1 MTISLAPILLH
12 AGTGGSAAQDIHRC
26 LTANAASLGH
36 AGFPMHDAASPARPA
51 APQFPRKLTAALV
64 SDAGLCGSPAGL
76 LNGAFFPSA
85 ADAARDLVT
94 RQSARVTRLVLAVQP
109 YDVLFRA
116 AWRQAALAGPVQPF
130 DRAMAR
136 MAAMQDGWHDL
147 VTRLSDALDGPEITV
162 LAAPLSPRRIIDA
175 VVPGL
180 ELPVLRPFTPSPA
193 ITDSAVAAF
202 QRLAVQGV
210 ALAPGQIERLCAFHA
225 ALPQTQ
231 GEIALNA
238 LALADLRGRYVAD
251 LAMMSRMA
259 GVRVETEAQPLPVRT
274 GRRAI
279 AAE

>member
-26 LTANAASLGH
+26 LAANAASLGH
-36 AGFPMHDAASPARPA
+36 AGFPMLDAASNARPA
-51 APQFPRKLTAALV
+51 APQFPRKLTAGFV
-64 SDAGLCGSPAGL
+64 SDPDLCGSAAGL
-76 LNGAFFPSA
+76 LKGTFFTGA
-85 ADAARDLVT
+85 ADAARDLVA

-116 AWRQAALAGPVQPF
+116 AWRQAALSGPVQPF

-136 MAAMQDGWHDL
+136 MAAMQDGWYDL

-175 VVPGL
+175 IVPGL

-202 QRLAVQGV
+202 QRLAGQGV
-210 ALAPGQIERLCAFHA
+210 RLAPGQVERLCAFHA
-225 ALPQTQ
+225 ALPQGQ
-231 GEIALNA
+231 SEIALNA

-251 LAMMSRMA
+251 LAMLSRMT
-259 GVRVETEAQPLPVRT
+259 GIRVEAEAQPLPIQKP
-274 GRRAI
+274 RRAI

>member
-51 APQFPRKLTAALV
+51 ASQFPRKLTAALV

-85 ADAARDLVT
+85 ADAARDLVA
-94 RQSARVTRLVLAVQP
+94 RQSARVTRLVLA
-109 YDVLFRA
+109 
-116 AWRQAALAGPVQPF
+116 VQPF